1 MQALKLTVLTCLVAS
16 VALAADAQPEFVT
29 KEVTGEASIENN
41 NRDRALQDAKN
52 AALREAV
59 EQVVGVSISSTTLTS
74 NSQLI
79 TDKILAKVDGYVR
92 DVQVLEKKEE
102 RGVMKVKVRAQVGS
116 GRIDRD
122 LQAMQAL
129 VQQLGNRKLI
139 ILLYEQ
145 TATADGKS
153 LESQTMSTVLTEAF
167 SKDGW
172 TLIDPNFAQ
181 GKVRLQP
188 GITTLSTAEAKELG
202 DLTQADYILYGNVT
216 YRYHAPQEGG
226 LVPELNSQ
234 GKQLVFFVSGEY
246 NLAFFATD
254 SGTQIAKV
262 AGKFGRNPGQLG
274 KNTST
279 QSISYDQTARELTQ
293 DRSSEIIESVR
304 APIGEYLR
312 NAMFNGSRV
321 VVRLNGGVD
330 YGMVQGFMKVLSQ
343 SVSEVRQVGQATL
356 KDGKARF
363 DVTLVG
369 TADTLAEAVSGKTFQ
384 GKKISVTGVTGNTIE
399 ITLAR

>member
-29 KEVTGEASIENN
+29 KEVTGEAAIVDN
-41 NRDRALQDAKN
+41 NRDKALQDAKN

-74 NSQLI
+74 NSQLV

-102 RGVMKVKVRAQVGS
+102 RGVMKVKLRAQVGS

-129 VQQLGNRKLI
+129 VQQMGNRKLI

-145 TATADGKS
+145 TVTSDGKS
-153 LESQTMSTVLTEAF
+153 IESQIMSTVLTEAF
-167 SKDGW
+167 IKDGW
-172 TLIDPNFAQ
+172 TIIDPSFAQ

-188 GITTLSTAEAKELG
+188 GVTLLSATEAKELG
-202 DLTQADYILYGNVT
+202 DLTQADYILYGTVT
-216 YRYHAPQEGG
+216 YRYLPPQEGG
-226 LVPELNSQ
+226 LVREVDAQ
-234 GKQLVFFVSGEY
+234 GTQRVFFVSGEY

-262 AGKFGRNPGQLG
+262 AGKLGREMG
-274 KNTST
+274 KKSVPQT
-279 QSISYDQTARELTQ
+279 ISYAQSARHLTE
-293 DRSSEIIESVR
+293 DLSPEIVASVR

-312 NAMFNGSRV
+312 NAVFNGSRV
-321 VVRLNGGVD
+321 VVKLNGGVD
-330 YGMVQGFMKVLSQ
+330 YAVVQGFMKVLSQ
-343 SVSEVRQVGQATL
+343 SVGEVRQVGQATL

>member
-1 MQALKLTVLTCLVAS
+1 MQALKLTVLTWMVAS
-16 VALAADAQPEFVT
+16 VAMAADAQPEFVT
-29 KEVTGEASIENN
+29 KEVTGEAAIVDN
-41 NRDRALQDAKN
+41 NRDKAFQEAKN
-52 AALREAV
+52 AALRDAV
-59 EQVVGVSISSTTLTS
+59 EEVVGVAISSTTLTS

-116 GRIDRD
+116 GRIDKD

-129 VQQLGNRKLI
+129 VQQLGNRKLV

-145 TATADGKS
+145 TVTSDAKS
-153 LESQTMSTVLTEAF
+153 IESQTMSTVLTETF

-172 TLIDPNFAQ
+172 TIIDPHFAQ

-188 GITTLSTAEAKELG
+188 GATALSTAEAKELG

-226 LVPELNSQ
+226 LVPEMDAQ

-262 AGKFGRNPGQLG
+262 AGKFNRNPGQTG
-274 KNTST
+274 KKSVQQT
-279 QSISYDQTARELTQ
+279 ISYDQTAREIT
-293 DRSSEIIESVR
+293 DERSQEIIESVR

-330 YGMVQGFMKVLSQ
+330 YAAVQGFMKVLSQ
-343 SVSEVRQVGQATL
+343 SVSEVRQLGQATL

-369 TADTLAEAVSGKTFQ
+369 TADTLAEAVSGKTYQ
-384 GKKISVTGVTGNTIE
+384 GKKISVTGVTGNTLE